1 MGKNEI
7 NELSGQTQEVRKRIT
22 KYTEEK
28 VKISISKNKK
38 QKLMS

>member
-7 NELSGQTQEVRKRIT
+7 NEVRGQTQEVRKRIT

-28 VKISISKNKK
+28 VDIN
-38 QKLMS
+38 Q